1 MVMTGITELMIIVGV
16 AITLFFLFRGINL
29 WYWKIND
36 LIKYQERQETLMTD
50 QRDLLRKIFIKLG
63 GEIKDLL

>member
-1 MVMTGITELMIIVGV
+1 MTGITELMIIVGV
-16 AITLFFLFRGINL
+16 AIALFFLFRGINL